1 MMVTMSNSFLTREEL
16 IELTDRQMP
25 GKQIEWLKKNRWKYA
40 VSAAGRPKV
49 SREYFS
55 FRVGIAQEEPKE
67 GATEPD
73 YSHWI
78 NRERK

>member
-1 MMVTMSNSFLTREEL
+1 MSNLVLTREEL

-49 SREYFS
+49 SRDYFN
-55 FRVGIAQEEPKE
+55 FRVGTAQEEPKE
-67 GATEPD
+67 GAQEPD
-73 YSHWI
+73 YSRWI
-78 NRERK
+78 AKHGDRTGR